1 MNSTNERRY
10 NAEEEIGQKIAVG
23 RNILRPVI
31 AVFLTCIV
39 VWTFLFRLFTGGN
52 FLLSAVF
59 GVTAVVSSFLMAL
72 WIFRKKMRSSNFP
85 LLAIAIHVFSFPAIV
100 FAYLLVVG
108 IAAATGDC
116 CPSRLVSAFY
126 KLGTV
131 AGFVSFIGAI
141 GLGVKFFEI
150 YGKIREK
157 GALAEAR
164 YLSLKDIINPHYLF
178 NVFSS
183 IQAYI
188 WLDKVKAE
196 KMLLLLAEALRYAL
210 KSERKHLVPLAEELD
225 YVQKLA
231 ELNELQ
237 GGGTP
242 KVIRI
247 VRNGDED
254 FLVPPFGIFVFERFM
269 LKFDRLSSLHS
280 DSPSLME
287 GKRVGERYLIRYQFD
302 TSGKDWIEMAKLI
315 VEMGKN
321 FWPGKDVEHSIN
333 EELKEVR
340 IWLPLKRSK

>member
-23 RNILRPVI
+23 RSILRPII
-31 AVFLTCIV
+31 AVFLTCFV
-39 VWTFLFRLFTGGN
+39 VWIFLFRLFAGVD
-52 FLLSAVF
+52 LLYSAVF
-59 GVTAVVSSFLMAL
+59 GVIAVVASFLMAL
-72 WIFRKKMRSSNFP
+72 WIFRKKMRSSNFS

-100 FAYLLVVG
+100 FAYLLMVG
-108 IAAATGDC
+108 ISVVTGNC
-116 CPSRLVSAFY
+116 CPSQFISAFY

-157 GALAEAR
+157 GAIAEAR
-164 YLSLKDIINPHYLF
+164 YMSLKDIINPHYLF
-178 NVFSS
+178 NIFSS

-210 KSERKHLVPLAEELD
+210 RSERKRMVPLVEELD

-237 GGGTP
+237 GGGATREI
-242 KVIRI
+242 KI

-254 FLVPPFGIFVFERFM
+254 FFVPPFGIFVFERFM
-269 LKFDRLSSLHS
+269 LKFDRLSSLHKVA
-280 DSPSLME
+280 PSFME
-287 GKRVGERYLIRYQFD
+287 GKRVGERYLIRYKFN
-302 TSGKDWIEMAKLI
+302 TSGEDWIDMAKLI
-315 VEMGKN
+315 VDVGKN
-321 FWPGKDVEHSIN
+321 FWPGKNVEYSIN
-333 EELKEVR
+333 KELKEVR
-340 IWLPLKRSK
+340 IWLPLIRSK